1 MSINNLIS
9 HRPSVCLSEQKDSDP
24 INTEKVKKDSKKDQH
39 IFIISFSG
47 ILHMELFSHRS
58 ILTLNYWKH
67 IKMLIFTT
75 FLEMTISGII
85 QTAGMFEE
93 VRIDKRLFSF
103 DLISSDMT
111 KNCYSSWHAA
121 KHTHLYSFNW
131 LFWRY
136 WGQRNITVILLFAW
150 KKKSLI

>member
-24 INTEKVKKDSKKDQH
+24 INTEKVKKDQH
-39 IFIISFSG
+39 IFIISYSG
-47 ILHMELFSHRS
+47 MLHMELFSHRYV
-58 ILTLNYWKH
+58 LTLTYWKH

-75 FLEMTISGII
+75 FIEMTISGII

-111 KNCYSSWHAA
+111 KNCYSS
-121 KHTHLYSFNW
+121 
-131 LFWRY
+131 
-136 WGQRNITVILLFAW
+136 
-150 KKKSLI
+150 

>member
-111 KNCYSSWHAA
+111 K
-121 KHTHLYSFNW
+121 
-131 LFWRY
+131 
-136 WGQRNITVILLFAW
+136 IVILHDMLQNIPTYIL
-150 KKKSLI
+150 LIDFFEDIEVRGT